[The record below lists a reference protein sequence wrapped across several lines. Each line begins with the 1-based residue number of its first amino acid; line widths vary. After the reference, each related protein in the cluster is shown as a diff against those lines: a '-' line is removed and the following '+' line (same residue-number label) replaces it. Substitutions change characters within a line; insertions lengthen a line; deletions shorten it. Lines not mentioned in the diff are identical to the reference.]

1 MSERPFVRLVL
12 PLAVVV
18 AGALA
23 FALLAWREA
32 DRARGTETRLL
43 RDYASFTAD
52 RFTSLATSRTQ
63 ARLGP
68 EVSEVGGGP
77 DARPAALLRSHLKH
91 RMAGHAERLPAV
103 SSPLVRFV
111 FAYDAAKDALELG
124 GEAPA
129 PEEQARLRETLR
141 GLRPA
146 CGPAQVSPFGP
157 LGTKASAGEPAL
169 SGLVETDAGGGVRR
183 ILGLQLRGQAVV
195 ESILAPLI
203 ANECECP
210 VDVLPASLSSVKDPR
225 RAASFVIRAADEAV
239 LYRSKPEYS
248 GPPVTA
254 RLAEG
259 TPLEGLKVEVRM
271 NPAAVLPLLPYG
283 GRGAPWT
290 ALLLLAIVVVG
301 ASGLSFR
308 ALRREAELVRLQ
320 HDFVAGVSHEL
331 KTPLSRVR
339 LFNELLSSGRQ
350 ADASRRARYHQVID
364 RDCRH
369 LTRLVEDVLDLAG
382 RERGPSALARDP
394 VLLRGV
400 VEEAVEAFR
409 ATSPEARGPLLA
421 RLDEVPL
428 VTGDAHALER
438 AVVNLLDN
446 AFKYS
451 PPGGRVEVTLR
462 SEGGR
467 VRLSV
472 QDEGPG
478 IPEAERR
485 RIFEDFYRGEAGRR
499 AGTAGSGL
507 GLALVR
513 RTAEAHGGKAWV
525 ESGRGT
531 GSVFHLEIPLPD
543 PPLPQLEPVV
553 AVS

>member
-1 MSERPFVRLVL
+1 MWPRP
-12 PLAVVV
+12 
-18 AGALA
+18 
-23 FALLAWREA
+23 
-32 DRARGTETRLL
+32 
-43 RDYASFTAD
+43 
-52 RFTSLATSRTQ
+52 
-63 ARLGP
+63 
-68 EVSEVGGGP
+68 
-77 DARPAALLRSHLKH
+77 
-91 RMAGHAERLPAV
+91 
-103 SSPLVRFV
+103 
-111 FAYDAAKDALELG
+111 
-124 GEAPA
+124 
-129 PEEQARLRETLR
+129 
-141 GLRPA
+141 
-146 CGPAQVSPFGP
+146 VSPFGP
-157 LGTKASAGEPAL
+157 LGAKVSAREPPL
-169 SGLVETDAGGGVRR
+169 SGLVETDSGGEVRR
-183 ILGLQLRGQAVV
+183 IVGLQLRGQAVV

-259 TPLEGLKVEVRM
+259 TPLQGLKVEVRM

-283 GRGAPWT
+283 GRHAPWT
-290 ALLLLAIVVVG
+290 ALLLLAVVVVG
-301 ASGLSFR
+301 AAGLSFR
-308 ALRREAELVRLQ
+308 ALRRESELVRLQ

-331 KTPLSRVR
+331 KTPLARVR

-350 ADASRRARYHQVID
+350 ADASRRARYHHVID

-369 LTRLVEDVLDLAG
+369 LTRLVENVLDLEV

-394 VLLRGV
+394 VRLRGV

-409 ATSPEARGPLLA
+409 AASPPACGPLLA
-421 RLDEVPL
+421 RIDEVPP

-451 PPGGRVEVTLR
+451 PRGSRVEVTLR
-462 SEGGR
+462 TQGGS
-467 VRLSV
+467 VRLTV

-478 IPEAERR
+478 ISDPERR
-485 RIFEDFYRGEAGRR
+485 RIFDDFYRGEAGRR
-499 AGTAGSGL
+499 QGTGGSGL

-513 RTAEAHGGKAWV
+513 RTAEAHGGRAWV

-531 GSVFHLEIPLPD
+531 GSAFHFEIPLPD
-543 PPLPQLEPVV
+543 PPLPEIDPAV